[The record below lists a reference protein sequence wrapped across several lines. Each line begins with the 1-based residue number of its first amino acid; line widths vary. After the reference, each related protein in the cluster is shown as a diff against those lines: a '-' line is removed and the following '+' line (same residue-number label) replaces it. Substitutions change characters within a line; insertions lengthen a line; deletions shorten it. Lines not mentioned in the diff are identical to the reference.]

1 MGEKTKKTLYID
13 YNLCIGCES
22 CEAVCGYLYGHPR
35 IHMTRTSDGI
45 TVPISC
51 HHCSNPACLKACNVN
66 AFYQDEEG
74 AVILQPKACVG
85 CMVCLS
91 VCPFAAIS
99 HSRSGPHPVAKCD
112 LCAERRARGMLPA
125 CVEICPCGAILFG
138 SPEDIEAELRQRVAE
153 GIVQAHMHPER
164 FGAEVGLRA
173 MKKSLSVEG
182 FATDAAESSENTGKE

>member
-1 MGEKTKKTLYID
+1 MAENKKTLYID

-51 HHCSNPACLKACNVN
+51 HHCANPACLKACNVN
-66 AFYQDEEG
+66 AFYQDDEG
-74 AVILQPKACVG
+74 AVILDPKACVG

-99 HSRSGPHPVAKCD
+99 HSRSGPYPVAKCD
-112 LCAERRARGMLPA
+112 LCAERRAKGMLPA
-125 CVEICPCGAILFG
+125 CVEICPCGAILYG

-182 FATDAAESSENTGKE
+182 FAVDPASRSEFDAER